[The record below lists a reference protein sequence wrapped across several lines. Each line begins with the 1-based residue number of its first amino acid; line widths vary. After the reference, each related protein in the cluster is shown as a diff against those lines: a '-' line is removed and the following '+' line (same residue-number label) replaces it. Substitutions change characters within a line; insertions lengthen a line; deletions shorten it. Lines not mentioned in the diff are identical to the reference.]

1 MEAINGSSSENAGE
15 DHRMLEAAEALAAL
29 SHVGESVSERVKAVS
44 NAGNSCFDSIESSS
58 KRPINVDKQSE
69 KTCIWAEKPV
79 NNEWNTELASNVSY
93 STKYSTL
100 GGRRHRRTLTE
111 AEKEARKIRRVL
123 ANRESAR
130 QTIRRRQAI
139 YEELA
144 RKAGDLAWEN
154 KNLKRK
160 KEMASKELD
169 ILKVTNECLKAKMI
183 KITKMYGHTYCS
195 SSTNSPIMMCNQSSF
210 PPFTWPPMIVLPY
223 PWLFPFLQNNNQNHP
238 HFNLN
243 EKPVESSS
251 SPGNL
256 LSDSKQ
262 IVHKNHQVP
271 GVCSVKTVC
280 DMAAAAEARKRRKN
294 LKMEKSL
301 FCRQRRM
308 R

>member
-1 MEAINGSSSENAGE
+1 MEVIKGSSSENAGE

-29 SHVGESVSERVKAVS
+29 GHVGESVSERVKAES
-44 NAGNSCFDSIESSS
+44 NAGNSCFDLMESSS

-111 AEKEARKIRRVL
+111 AEKEACKIRRVL

-130 QTIRRRQAI
+130 KTIRRRQAI

-183 KITKMYGHTYCS
+183 KITKMYGDPYCS
-195 SSTNSPIMMCNQSSF
+195 SSTNSPIMMYNQSSF
-210 PPFTWPPMIVLPY
+210 PPFTWPPMISLLLPRAIYFLIASKLCIKIIKFQLKY
-223 PWLFPFLQNNNQNHP
+223 PVSIHIGIKTPSLCIDRLQRYFFEN
-238 HFNLN
+238 
-243 EKPVESSS
+243 
-251 SPGNL
+251 
-256 LSDSKQ
+256 
-262 IVHKNHQVP
+262 
-271 GVCSVKTVC
+271 
-280 DMAAAAEARKRRKN
+280 A
-294 LKMEKSL
+294 
-301 FCRQRRM
+301 
-308 R
+308 